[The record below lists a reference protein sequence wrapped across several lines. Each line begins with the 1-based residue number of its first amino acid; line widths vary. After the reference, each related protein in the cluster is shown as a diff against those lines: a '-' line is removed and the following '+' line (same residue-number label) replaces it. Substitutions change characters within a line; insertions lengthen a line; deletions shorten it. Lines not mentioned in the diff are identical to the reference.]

1 MNTDRRANKNEV
13 DVSQLTFEQLKK
25 VRSYLKKMIEIG
37 GSDLHIKAN
46 SVIRARINGN
56 IVQFAGGIFSKAD
69 AITFA
74 KEILKGRFAELV
86 EKKEIDFVYPFNEG
100 NRFRVNIFFQMDGVS
115 AVFRVI
121 PVKIPTI
128 DELHFPEIVRSF
140 TQKERGL
147 VLVTGVTGSGKSTT
161 LASIIH
167 EINMTK
173 KKHIITIEDP
183 IEFVHKDK
191 GCIVNQRSVG
201 QDTLSFGNAL
211 RATLRE
217 DPDIILVGEMRDRE
231 TINLALHA
239 ADTGHLVFSTLHTI
253 DAKETI
259 NRIIAMFPNDEQ
271 NRVRL
276 SLSGV
281 LKGIVSQRLIPK
293 IKRDDAGK
301 ILLDHETGKPM
312 ESGRVAAMEIL
323 VKTPTV
329 EKLIHENRDYEIK
342 ETIEKGREHYNSQS
356 FDQHILDIYDA
367 GIITKERAMDY
378 ATSASDLELRMSGLN
393 SGKSDMRKTGV
404 TDERIVAVEEDV
416 FDLK

>member
-1 MNTDRRANKNEV
+1 MSGDRRASDKNEV

-69 AITFA
+69 AMTFA
-74 KEILKGRFAELV
+74 KEILKGRFNEFV
-86 EKKEIDFVYPFNEG
+86 EKKEIDFVYPFNES

-121 PVKIPTI
+121 PVRIPTI
-128 DELHFPEIVRSF
+128 EELHFPEIVRSF

-167 EINMTK
+167 EINMTR

-191 GCIVNQRSVG
+191 GCIINQRSVG

-259 NRIIAMFPNDEQ
+259 NRIIATFPTDEQ
-271 NRVRL
+271 NRIRL
-276 SLSGV
+276 SVAGV
-281 LKGIVSQRLIPK
+281 LQGIISQRLIPTV
-293 IKRDDAGK
+293 DG
-301 ILLDHETGKPM
+301 
-312 ESGRVAAMEIL
+312 GRRAAMEIL
-323 VKTPTV
+323 VRTPTI
-329 EKLIHENRDYEIK
+329 EKLIMENRDYEIK
-342 ETIEKGREHYNSQS
+342 DVIEHGKEHYKSQS
-356 FDQHILDIYDA
+356 FDQSIFELYNE
-367 GIITKERAMDY
+367 GIISKEQAKNY
-378 ATSASDLELRMSGLN
+378 ATSASDLELRISGL
-393 SGKSDMRKTGV
+393 SDGKIDGNTTGEPQQEQVKISTSD
-404 TDERIVAVEEDV
+404 DV
-416 FDLK
+416 FELK